1 MFKEFKEFAM
11 RGNVIDMAV
20 GVMFGAAFG
29 KIVSSAVA
37 DIVMPL
43 VGLVAGKVDFKNMY
57 VILSGPKGPFP
68 TLEAAQAAG
77 ATTLN
82 YGLFTG
88 AIFDFLII
96 AFALCKRHIISA
108 TSGFPFPAFVTR
120 DAQFVWFAWKTE
132 NFPLLI
138 GYVTLQRRCA
148 PPINL

>member
-20 GVMFGAAFG
+20 GVIFGAAFG

-96 AFALCKRHIISA
+96 ALCLFLFIKMINRLRKQEEEASPKTKECVFCFTEIPIQAKRCPHC
-108 TSGFPFPAFVTR
+108 TS
-120 DAQFVWFAWKTE
+120 E
-132 NFPLLI
+132 LSE
-138 GYVTLQRRCA
+138 
-148 PPINL
+148 